1 VPNREKFNNFGFTL
15 NLFPAGNTFVSPMS
29 VPSPASPGPGRH
41 PVPGWLRQALG
52 LLLAVGCGALL
63 SSQFFRP
70 SSDNPDGTAR
80 GYLRFKEIL
89 SYVDRDYADTVDTE
103 ALADY
108 AVGQM
113 LEKLDPHSVYI
124 PARDREKTDA
134 FLQGDYEGVGIE
146 FNLARDTMT
155 VVAPLSGGPA
165 EQAGVQPGDQVLTLA
180 GRRVSGARLSNA
192 QLMQL
197 MRGPKGSSVVLEL
210 RRRGVLRPISLTLAR
225 SRIPNNS
232 VEAAYL
238 VDPETGY
245 IKVNRFAASTYDDF
259 KIALA
264 ELRRQGLS
272 RLVLDLRGNPGGYLD
287 RATRLADEFIAGSRK
302 IVYTEGKGEQYDT
315 QTYARVA
322 GEFEEGSLVL
332 LVDEGS
338 ASAAEVVAGAL
349 QDHDRALLVGRR
361 TFGKGLVQQPI
372 PLSDGGELR
381 LTIARYYTPC
391 GRSIQK
397 PYGASYAEYSH
408 DLAEREKRGE
418 LASADSN
425 HFAKALRYRTD
436 HGRPVYGG
444 GGIMPDI
451 FVARDSLLHSAYF
464 TRLQGKGLLRAFA
477 LTFYQQHKAELE
489 GLRFE
494 QFNSTFRINDLQ
506 LAALAEQA
514 TRDGV
519 RAEPAAARRCAP
531 LLRNHLKAYIARSA
545 YGLVPYYTVLRE
557 HDPELQRALT
567 AVNDST
573 VMLALLKK

>member
-1 VPNREKFNNFGFTL
+1 
-15 NLFPAGNTFVSPMS
+15 MS
-29 VPSPASPGPGRH
+29 VPPSDAPDHGRPAAAWWRR
-41 PVPGWLRQALG
+41 GWLRQTV
-52 LLLAVGCGALL
+52 LLLAALGSGIL
-63 SSQFFRP
+63 VANNPFRP
-70 SSDNPDGTAR
+70 SSDNPDATAR

-108 AVGQM
+108 AVVQM

-134 FLQGDYEGVGIE
+134 FLQSDYDGVGIE

-165 EQAGVQPGDQVLTLA
+165 EQAGVQPGDQILTL
-180 GRRVSGARLSNA
+180 GGKRVSGAHLSNA
-192 QLMQL
+192 QLTQL
-197 MRGPKGSSVVLEL
+197 LRGPRGSSVTLEL
-210 RRRGVLRPISLTLAR
+210 RRRHLARPISLSLAR
-225 SRIPNNS
+225 SRIPNTS
-232 VEAAYL
+232 IDAAYL
-238 VDPETGY
+238 MDPETGY
-245 IKVNRFAASTYDDF
+245 IKVSRFASNTYDEF
-259 KIALA
+259 KVALA
-264 ELRRQGLS
+264 DLRRQGLS

-287 RATRLADEFIAGSRK
+287 RATKLTDEFIAGSRK
-302 IVYTEGKGEQYDT
+302 IVYTDGKGDQYDS

-322 GEFEEGSLVL
+322 GEFEEGALVV

-349 QDHDRALLVGRR
+349 QDHDRAIIVGRR

-381 LTIARYYTPC
+381 LTIARYYTPS

-397 PYGASYAEYSH
+397 PYGANYAEYSR
-408 DLAEREKRGE
+408 DLTMREQHGE

-425 HFAKALRYRTD
+425 HFAKALRFRTD

-444 GGIMPDI
+444 GGIMPDV
-451 FVARDSLLHSAYF
+451 FVPRDSLVHSAYF
-464 TRLQGKGLLRAFA
+464 TRLQSHGLLRAFA

-494 QFNSTFRINDLQ
+494 QFNATFRISDVQ
-506 LAALAEQA
+506 LAVLAELA
-514 TRDGV
+514 ARDKIP
-519 RAEPAAARRCAP
+519 ANAAAARRCAP
-531 LLRNHLKAYIARSA
+531 LVRNQLKAYIARSA
-545 YGLVPYYTVLRE
+545 YGPVAYYTVLRE
-557 HDPELQRALT
+557 QDPELQRAMH
-567 AVNDST
+567 AVADST
-573 VMLALLKK
+573 AQLALLHK